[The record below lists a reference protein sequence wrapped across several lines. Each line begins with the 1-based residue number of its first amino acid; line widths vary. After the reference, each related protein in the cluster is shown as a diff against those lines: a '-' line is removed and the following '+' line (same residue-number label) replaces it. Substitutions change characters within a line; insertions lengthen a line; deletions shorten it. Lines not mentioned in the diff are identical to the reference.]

1 MEDAQGSLQGG
12 LPAWKQAGL
21 PVANFQQISVDTLN
35 DWLRAG
41 KTRLL
46 DVRREGEWKA
56 GHIQGAV
63 WSPLDSLDTT
73 LPEVDRGALVAVHC
87 KSGYRSAI
95 ACSVLQRAG
104 FSNLANVVGG
114 LDAWQNA
121 NLPVVT
127 EEPVKV

>member
-1 MEDAQGSLQGG
+1 MRRVLLHGG

-21 PVANFQQISVDTLN
+21 PVANFQQISVDILN

-63 WSPLDSLDTT
+63 WSPLDTLDTT
-73 LPEVDRGALVAVHC
+73 LPEIDRGALVAVHC
-87 KSGYRSAI
+87 KSRLSQCDRVQRI
-95 ACSVLQRAG
+95 AARRIQQPCQRRG
-104 FSNLANVVGG
+104 RIGMPGQPPS
-114 LDAWQNA
+114 
-121 NLPVVT
+121 LPVVT